1 MQLTIGYWHSCTSV
15 SQIWYLFVK
24 DDWWISW
31 SLFSLSWLE
40 WCWSLTQLYAD
51 QRVQL
56 LMVMRD
62 IADIAVLLLYSCI
75 LSKFWFYRMIKV
87 ASAILSYDWQC
98 SFLWIIIYSFK
109 YFTLNGELWLFF
121 PDIIVHLRWSFSILF
136 NFLFHFSYLTN

>member
-31 SLFSLSWLE
+31 SLFSLSRLE

-51 QRVQL
+51 QRVQPL
-56 LMVMRD
+56 VVMRD

-75 LSKFWFYRMIKV
+75 LSKFWLYRMIKV

-98 SFLWIIIYSFK
+98 SFLWII
-109 YFTLNGELWLFF
+109 NLFF
-121 PDIIVHLRWSFSILF
+121 QILYLKWRAMIVFPWYYCSPPMEF
-136 NFLFHFSYLTN
+136 